1 MFLNSTLEAPE
12 ARATQQQRAR
22 PGLVLATAAVV
33 QFLVSLDLSV
43 VNVGLPRIAA
53 GLGFSALGLTWVIHA
68 YALAFGGL
76 LLLGG
81 KAADRYGR
89 KRVLLVGLGLFGLAS
104 AAGGLAQGPGQLV
117 AARAAQGVGA
127 AALAPAAL
135 ALLTATFPAGRARIR
150 AFGVWSAMNAAGG
163 ALGVL
168 IGGLLTEYA
177 GWRAVLFV
185 NLPIVAVAL
194 AVAWRGVPTDPAR
207 ARGGRPDV
215 LGAVLVTAGISL
227 LVFGVVRTDRYPWG
241 SAVTVTTLAVAAA
254 LLAAFVQVE
263 RTTAR
268 EPLVRLGLLAHR
280 TVAGANAYNLL
291 LGAAM
296 AAAFYFVSLY
306 LQQVLGN
313 GAALT
318 GVEFLPFALAVI
330 AGSFLAVKLGH
341 RLAPRSLLAGG
352 GLLTATGFAWFGLIS
367 VDGAFATDVLGPSIV
382 AGLGFGLCLGPVV
395 ATATAGVA
403 AHESGTASGLLTSSR
418 QIGAS
423 LGLAALGTVAQHHTG
438 GSSTPQA
445 LAGGY
450 ALGLTV
456 SAALLVAA
464 VLVAVAVLPR
474 TGPAADEPLDSSTVR

>member
-1 MFLNSTLEAPE
+1 MFLNSTLETPE
-12 ARATQQQRAR
+12 ALARQKRGR
-22 PGLVLATAAVV
+22 PGLVLAAAAVV

-43 VNVGLPRIAA
+43 VNVGLPQIAT

-68 YALAFGGL
+68 YALTFGGL

-89 KRVLLVGLGLFGLAS
+89 KRLLLLGLGLFGLAS
-104 AAGGLAQGPGQLV
+104 AAGGLAQAPGQLV

-150 AFGVWSAMNAAGG
+150 AFGIWSATNAAGG

-177 GWRAVLFV
+177 GWRAVMFV
-185 NLPIVAVAL
+185 NLPIVAVAMV
-194 AVAWRGVPTDPAR
+194 VAWRGVAADPAR
-207 ARGGRPDV
+207 SRGSRPDI
-215 LGAVLVTAGISL
+215 LGAALVTAGMFL

-241 SAVTVTTLAVAAA
+241 SAVTVTTLAVAVA
-254 LLAAFVQVE
+254 LLAAFVHVE
-263 RTTAR
+263 RTTGR
-268 EPLVRLGLLAHR
+268 EPLIRLGLLARR

-296 AAAFYFVSLY
+296 ASAFYFVSLY
-306 LQQVLGN
+306 LQRVLGH

-318 GVEFLPFALAVI
+318 GLEFLPFALAVI
-330 AGSFLAVKLGH
+330 AGSFVAVKLGD
-341 RLAPRSLLAGG
+341 RLPARTLMVGG

-367 VDGAFATDVLGPSIV
+367 VDGAFATDVLGPSLM
-382 AGLGFGLCLGPVV
+382 AGLGFGISLGPVV
-395 ATATAGVA
+395 ATGTVGVA
-403 AHESGTASGLLTSSR
+403 AHEGGTASGLLTSSR

-423 LGLAALGTVAQHHTG
+423 LGLAALGTVAQHRSG
-438 GSSTPQA
+438 ASASPQA
-445 LAGGY
+445 LADGY
-450 ALGLTV
+450 GLGLTV
-456 SAALLVAA
+456 SAVLLVAA
-464 VLVAVAVLPR
+464 VLVAAAVLRRP
-474 TGPAADEPLDSSTVR
+474 TAEPLGSSTVR

>member
-1 MFLNSTLEAPE
+1 MFLNSTLETPE
-12 ARATQQQRAR
+12 ALARQKRGR
-22 PGLVLATAAVV
+22 PGLVLAAAAVV

-43 VNVGLPRIAA
+43 VNVGLPQIAT

-68 YALAFGGL
+68 YALTFGGL

-89 KRVLLVGLGLFGLAS
+89 KRMLLLGLGLFGLAS
-104 AAGGLAQGPGQLV
+104 AAGGLAQAPGQLV

-150 AFGVWSAMNAAGG
+150 AFGIWSATNAAGG

-177 GWRAVLFV
+177 GWRAVMLV
-185 NLPIVAVAL
+185 NLPIVAVAI
-194 AVAWRGVPTDPAR
+194 AVAWRGVGADPAR
-207 ARGGRPDV
+207 ARDSRPDI
-215 LGAVLVTAGISL
+215 LGAALVTAGMFL

-241 SAVTVTTLAVAAA
+241 SAVTVTTLAVAVA
-254 LLAAFVQVE
+254 LLAAFVHVE
-263 RTTAR
+263 RTTGR
-268 EPLVRLGLLAHR
+268 EPLIRLGLLARR

-296 AAAFYFVSLY
+296 ASAFYFVSLY
-306 LQQVLGN
+306 LQRVLGH

-318 GVEFLPFALAVI
+318 GLEFLPFALAVI
-330 AGSFLAVKLGH
+330 AGSFVAVKLGD
-341 RLAPRSLLAGG
+341 RLPARTLMVGG

-367 VDGAFATDVLGPSIV
+367 VDGAFATDVLGPSLM
-382 AGLGFGLCLGPVV
+382 AGLGFGISLGPVV
-395 ATATAGVA
+395 ATATVGVA
-403 AHESGTASGLLTSSR
+403 AHEGGTASGLLTSSR

-423 LGLAALGTVAQHHTG
+423 LGLAALGTVAQHRSG
-438 GSSTPQA
+438 ASVSPQA
-445 LAGGY
+445 LADGY
-450 ALGLTV
+450 GLGLTV
-456 SAALLVAA
+456 SGALLVAA
-464 VLVAVAVLPR
+464 VLVAVAVLR
-474 TGPAADEPLDSSTVR
+474 RPAAAQLESGTVR